1 MSHYDQMTKD
11 ELGELYWDVYKEVHG
26 IRPRWLNHDDVTA
39 EWYKAALD
47 LLAEEADLKAADEA
61 VMEAKAIAALE
72 ERITSLIEMGAGD
85 RANAIR
91 WLHDAMGT
99 NGDDEYLCY
108 TLCIPYGYFN
118 KKADI

>member
-1 MSHYDQMTKD
+1 MNEITEKD
-11 ELGELYWDVYKEVHG
+11 ELGELYSDFYKEVHG
-26 IRPRWLNHDDVTA
+26 IRPRWIDHDLATV
-39 EWYKAALD
+39 EWYR
-47 LLAEEADLKAADEA
+47 AELIRLQREADLKAADEA

-72 ERITSLIEMGAGD
+72 ERIASLIEMGAGD

-99 NGDDEYLCY
+99 NGDDEYLYY

-118 KKADI
+118 KKAA